1 MGISIVGGVMHNVGQ
16 LLVAMV
22 IVETFS
28 IIYYIPLLLIAG
40 VITGLVIGIA
50 ANEMLKRLVNI
61 IL

>member
-1 MGISIVGGVMHNVGQ
+1 
-16 LLVAMV
+16 MV

-28 IIYYIPLLLIAG
+28 IIYYIPVLLIAG